1 MKTITFNFC
10 LVFFF
15 LTSTIIF
22 AQQLNNKETITAKKH
37 WESADILTTS
47 ESVCYYDKNGELF
60 VSCINGNPLDKD
72 GKGFIAKLS
81 LTGDI
86 IMHKWIVKLNAPK
99 GMGIHDGFLYVT
111 DIDRVVKISIADE
124 KIVEEYP
131 VDDAIFLND
140 ITVDH
145 EGNIYTTDMK
155 TKQIHRIHKNNIEL
169 YFTDDLIIS
178 PNGLA
183 FEDGKLLI
191 GTKNGI
197 YSLET
202 KNKQLTHL
210 VKNTGSI
217 DGLEPDGHGN
227 YIISDWSG
235 KVQIVSPSKEPILLF
250 NTTDNG
256 INAADILYIKDMEL
270 LLVPT
275 FLDNRV
281 MAYYLSYR

>member
-86 IMHKWIVKLNAPK
+86 IMHKWIVNLNAPK

-145 EGNIYTTDMK
+145 EGNIYITDMK

-169 YFTDDLIIS
+169 YFFDDLIIS

-183 FEDGKLLI
+183 FEDGKLLV

-197 YSLET
+197 YGLET

-235 KVQIVSPSKEPILLF
+235 KVQIVNPSKEPILLF